1 MLIVS
6 FLQWWYG
13 RGWLTFG
20 YGFLERLKGSA
31 DFFSLGLLLRTLFA
45 PFRQIS
51 AYTDDFAPLQQRF
64 MTFIDKLVSRAVGFV
79 VRLLII
85 VFGLIFMF
93 CLAAIGSVLVLLWPL
108 VPLMPFA
115 AIVLGM
121 MGITL

>member
-20 YGFLERLKGSA
+20 YGFLEKLKGSA

-64 MTFIDKLVSRAVGFV
+64 MAFFDKLISRLVGFV

-85 VFGLIFMF
+85 IFGLVFLF
-93 CLAAIGSVLVLLWPL
+93 FVAAIGSILVLAW
-108 VPLMPFA
+108 PLMPLAPIA
-115 AIVLGM
+115 AIILCAMGVVL
-121 MGITL
+121 